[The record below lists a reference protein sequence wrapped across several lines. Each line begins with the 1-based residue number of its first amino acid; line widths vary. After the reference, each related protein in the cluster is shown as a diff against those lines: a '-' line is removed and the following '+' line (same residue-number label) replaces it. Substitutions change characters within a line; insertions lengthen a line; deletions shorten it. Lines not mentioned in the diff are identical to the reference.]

1 MQAAGTTSNE
11 EFILK
16 FDLKKDL
23 KRLLVVCLASV
34 LMALNIKSFVRTGG
48 LYPGGATGL
57 SLLIQRGAQMYLGL
71 ALPYTVIN
79 VILNAIP
86 IYIGFR
92 FIGKKFTLYS
102 CLCIVLTSVLTDLI
116 PGIAITS
123 DVLLISIFGGIINGF
138 AISLCLLTGSTTG
151 GTDFISIYLSEK
163 KGMDA
168 FNIILGLNAVILVAA
183 GFMFGWDKALY
194 SILFQFASTQVLHTL
209 YKKYQQETFFI
220 VTNHGEQVY
229 QAISK
234 ATNHGATILDGEG
247 PYEHTER
254 QVVYSV
260 VSSAESKK
268 VRKVVKEADPNA
280 FINVVKTERLFG
292 HFYYKPND

>member
-1 MQAAGTTSNE
+1 M
-11 EFILK
+11 K
-16 FDLKKDL
+16 FEPKKDF
-23 KRLLVVCLASV
+23 KRLIVVCLASV

-102 CLCIVLTSVLTDLI
+102 CLCIVLTSVLTDVI

-138 AISLCLLTGSTTG
+138 AISLCLLMGSTTG

-194 SILFQFASTQVLHTL
+194 SIIFQFTSTQMIHLLYQEHNKITL
-209 YKKYQQETFFI
+209 FI
-220 VTNHGEQVY
+220 VTE
-229 QAISK
+229 
-234 ATNHGATILDGEG
+234 L
-247 PYEHTER
+247 PYEIYQEIMVTVHHSATEISATGM
-254 QVVYSV
+254 YSQEPKTMLYCV
-260 VSSAESKK
+260 VSSTEAKI
-268 VRKVVKEADPNA
+268 VTRKILEADPKA
-280 FINVVKTERLFG
+280 LINVIKTEMFRGRF
-292 HFYYKPND
+292 HQTRHY

>member
-1 MQAAGTTSNE
+1 M
-11 EFILK
+11 
-16 FDLKKDL
+16 

-194 SILFQFASTQVLHTL
+194 SHPFPVCIYTGAAHSIQKIPTGDIFHCHQSWRTDISGHLKSYPSRCHHSGWRRTL
-209 YKKYQQETFFI
+209 
-220 VTNHGEQVY
+220 
-229 QAISK
+229 
-234 ATNHGATILDGEG
+234 
-247 PYEHTER
+247 
-254 QVVYSV
+254 
-260 VSSAESKK
+260 
-268 VRKVVKEADPNA
+268 
-280 FINVVKTERLFG
+280 
-292 HFYYKPND
+292 

>member
-1 MQAAGTTSNE
+1 M
-11 EFILK
+11 K
-16 FDLKKDL
+16 FEPKKDF
-23 KRLLVVCLASV
+23 KRLIVVCLASV

-102 CLCIVLTSVLTDLI
+102 CLCIVLTSVLTDVI

-138 AISLCLLTGSTTG
+138 AISLCLLMGSTTG

-209 YKKYQQETFFI
+209 KNISRRRFSLLPIKGNRFIRRFQKQRIMELRFWMGKDLMSIRNDRLCILWFPVRRVKKC
-220 VTNHGEQVY
+220 
-229 QAISK
+229 
-234 ATNHGATILDGEG
+234 
-247 PYEHTER
+247 ER
-254 QVVYSV
+254 L
-260 VSSAESKK
+260 SKK
-268 VRKVVKEADPNA
+268 R
-280 FINVVKTERLFG
+280 IRMRLLMC
-292 HFYYKPND
+292 

>member
-1 MQAAGTTSNE
+1 
-11 EFILK
+11 
-16 FDLKKDL
+16 
-23 KRLLVVCLASV
+23 
-34 LMALNIKSFVRTGG
+34 
-48 LYPGGATGL
+48 
-57 SLLIQRGAQMYLGL
+57 MY
-71 ALPYTVIN
+71 
-79 VILNAIP
+79 
-86 IYIGFR
+86 
-92 FIGKKFTLYS
+92 
-102 CLCIVLTSVLTDLI
+102 CTDQCTYRLI

-220 VTNHGEQVY
+220 VTNHGEQIY

-268 VRKVVKEADPNA
+268 VRKAVKEADPNA

>member
-1 MQAAGTTSNE
+1 M
-11 EFILK
+11 
-16 FDLKKDL
+16 
-23 KRLLVVCLASV
+23 
-34 LMALNIKSFVRTGG
+34 
-48 LYPGGATGL
+48 
-57 SLLIQRGAQMYLGL
+57 
-71 ALPYTVIN
+71 
-79 VILNAIP
+79 
-86 IYIGFR
+86 
-92 FIGKKFTLYS
+92 
-102 CLCIVLTSVLTDLI
+102 
-116 PGIAITS
+116 
-123 DVLLISIFGGIINGF
+123 
-138 AISLCLLTGSTTG
+138 
-151 GTDFISIYLSEK
+151 
-163 KGMDA
+163 
-168 FNIILGLNAVILVAA
+168 NAVILVAA

-260 VSSAESKK
+260 VFSAESKK

>member
-1 MQAAGTTSNE
+1 M
-11 EFILK
+11 K

-168 FNIILGLNAVILVAA
+168 FNIILGLNAVILGCRRIYVWMGQGTLLHPLPVCIYTGAA
-183 GFMFGWDKALY
+183 HSVQKIPAGDIFHCHQSWRTGISGDPKSYQSRCHHSGWRR
-194 SILFQFASTQVLHTL
+194 TL
-209 YKKYQQETFFI
+209 LQ
-220 VTNHGEQVY
+220 
-229 QAISK
+229 
-234 ATNHGATILDGEG
+234 
-247 PYEHTER
+247 HTER

-268 VRKVVKEADPNA
+268 VRKVVKEA
-280 FINVVKTERLFG
+280 I
-292 HFYYKPND
+292 

>member
-1 MQAAGTTSNE
+1 M
-11 EFILK
+11 K

-183 GFMFGWDKALY
+183 GFMFGWDKALTPSFSSLHLHRCCTLCTKNTSRRHFSLSPIMENRY
-194 SILFQFASTQVLHTL
+194 IRLSQKLPITVPPFWMAKDLMSIQ
-209 YKKYQQETFFI
+209 
-220 VTNHGEQVY
+220 
-229 QAISK
+229 
-234 ATNHGATILDGEG
+234 
-247 PYEHTER
+247 
-254 QVVYSV
+254 
-260 VSSAESKK
+260 
-268 VRKVVKEADPNA
+268 
-280 FINVVKTERLFG
+280 
-292 HFYYKPND
+292 NDR

>member
-1 MQAAGTTSNE
+1 MEKNVSKE
-11 EFILK
+11 V
-16 FDLKKDL
+16 
-23 KRLLVVCLASV
+23 KRIIICCIASCIIAV
-34 LMALNIKSFVRTGG
+34 NIRTFVRTGG
-48 LYPGGATGL
+48 LFPGGANGL
-57 SLLIQRGAQMYLGL
+57 TLLIQSIFDRYLHITI
-71 ALPYTVIN
+71 PYTAVN
-79 VILNAIP
+79 VLLNAIP
-86 IYIGFR
+86 VYIGFR

-102 CLCIVLTSVLTDLI
+102 CLVIFLTGFLTDCL
-116 PGIAITS
+116 PSYTITS
-123 DVLLISIFGGIINGF
+123 DILLISIFGGLINGF
-138 AISLCLLTGSTTG
+138 AISLCLLMGSTTG

-168 FNIILGLNAVILVAA
+168 FNIILGLNAVILLAA

-194 SILFQFASTQVLHTL
+194 SILFQFASTQVLHAL

-220 VTNHGEQVY
+220 VTNHGELVS

-268 VRKVVKEADPNA
+268 VRKAVKEADPNA
-280 FINVVKTERLFG
+280 FINVIKTERLSG

>member
-1 MQAAGTTSNE
+1 MPYELFRKE

-16 FDLKKDL
+16 FEPKKDF
-23 KRLLVVCLASV
+23 KRLIVVCLASV

-102 CLCIVLTSVLTDLI
+102 CLCIVLTSVLTDVI
-116 PGIAITS
+116 PGISITS

-138 AISLCLLTGSTTG
+138 AISLCLLMGSTTG

-168 FNIILGLNAVILVAA
+168 FNIILGLNA

-194 SILFQFASTQVLHTL
+194 SIIFQFTSTQVLHAL

-220 VTNHGEQVY
+220 VTNRGEQVY
-229 QAISK
+229 QAISN

-268 VRKVVKEADPNA
+268 VRKAVKETDPNA

>member
-1 MQAAGTTSNE
+1 MQAAGTTSKE

-123 DVLLISIFGGIINGF
+123 DVLLISIFGGIINGSVM
-138 AISLCLLTGSTTG
+138 SLCLFGNATTG
-151 GTDFISIYLSEK
+151 GTDFIAIFLSER

-168 FNIILGLNAVILVAA
+168 WNLVLGLNVLILAVA
-183 GFMFGWDKALY
+183 GLLFGWDKALY
-194 SILFQFASTQVLHTL
+194 SIIYQYASTQVLHTL
-209 YKKYQQETFFI
+209 YKKYQQQTLFI
-220 VTNHGEQVY
+220 VTNHPRAVCD
-229 QAISK
+229 AISQVS
-234 ATNHGATILDGEG
+234 HRGATILQGEG
-247 PYEHTER
+247 SYELEER
-254 QVVYSV
+254 NMVYSV
-260 VSSAESKK
+260 VSSAESKHVIK
-268 VRKVVKEADPNA
+268 AVREVDEHA
-280 FINVVKTERLFG
+280 FINAIKTSQLSGR
-292 HFYYKPND
+292 FYQKPED

>member
-1 MQAAGTTSNE
+1 M
-11 EFILK
+11 K

-234 ATNHGATILDGEG
+234 ATNHGATILDGE
-247 PYEHTER
+247 
-254 QVVYSV
+254 
-260 VSSAESKK
+260 
-268 VRKVVKEADPNA
+268 
-280 FINVVKTERLFG
+280 
-292 HFYYKPND
+292 